1 MSFAQSWTD
10 ENGVTWTFST
20 TTVNGISGAY
30 LYGMSGN
37 TENVIV
43 PEKVYDE
50 EDNEYSV
57 IMIEANT
64 QLFTGR
70 KGIKTIKLPA
80 SLLKIGDYRVDFV
93 DGSYDNYGAFYC
105 KDIESIDFNGA
116 KCDIGSLAFYN
127 CSSLASVGDLS
138 SCTSIGSSAFSGCSS
153 LSSVGDLSS
162 CASIGSFA
170 FYYCSSLSSVG
181 DLSSCASIGS
191 NAFYLCSSLSSVG
204 DLSACTSVGTNAFYY
219 CSSLSSVG
227 DLSSCTS
234 IGGSAFYNCKSLNSL
249 SINATTPPALGGT
262 SVFQCDKNGQFN
274 SPITIRV
281 PEEAVEAYRT
291 ASVWSEFAV
300 QIIPNNVVTDYTGAR
315 KVTVTA
321 QENGSG
327 LQMAIGENNLGY
339 VTNLEVEG
347 TINGYD
353 IFAMRNKM
361 PNLHVLDLTNTDI
374 VANPFNYYESYHTG
388 DNIMNGY
395 EFYKQTKLTEVKLPK
410 SVKNVGYYSFGQ
422 CQSLG
427 KVTMH
432 EGLDKI
438 DDDAFKYTNLNDV
451 IIIPEGV
458 TSIGSY
464 AFSYCSGMKRVQ
476 FPSTLKTIGSHAFR
490 ECSSLTS
497 LELPDGL
504 QRIEDSAFSYCSGIQ
519 DIVIPGATTYIGDQA
534 FYGCSTLKT
543 VKSKLVD
550 PFTIGQNTFSTW
562 STTTLYVPMTED
574 WSATYNRYYW
584 DTQWGQFAHI
594 EGWNPTIN
602 DFYIDNDYDLEDGT
616 IGAEGSNPDADM
628 NNQAGFH
635 VKNRGHQKF
644 HHVHVKHNGSTSGS
658 LIGDES
664 NMEAEKLFSDINIA
678 SNRWYFFSFPFDV
691 KVADITYA
699 SNDNT
704 PANYVFRYYD
714 GKERAE
720 NGRGGWKNFKGET
733 LEAGTGYIFQANKG
747 GVLTLPVDNP
757 DFTADGKSPK
767 LDVHSAAN
775 AQDASWNFV
784 GNPYLSYYMLEDI
797 DFSAPIT
804 VWNGS
809 GYEAVRPGDDDYVL
823 QPYQAF
829 FVQKPSAKD
838 MVSFDKDSR
847 TTYRKSKEKQ
857 SAAKARRAKAQV
869 NRERMLVNIEVSDGV
884 NADKTRIVFNDNQS
898 MDYEMECD
906 AAKFLS
912 TENVPQIYSIH
923 NNVSYAI
930 NERPNGSGEV
940 QLGFVAKEDGTF
952 TISPL
957 RMDTPML
964 LKDAETGIT
973 ADLSENGYVFSAK
986 AGTYNKRFMLIKAED
1001 ATAIETIAVSDIPAN
1016 AEIYDLAGRKLSSAK
1031 SGVNIVNG
1039 KKVMIKL

>member
-1 MSFAQSWTD
+1 MKKLIVFMLACVHVAMLYAQTTDWTD
-10 ENGVTWTFST
+10 ENGITWEIREDEA
-20 TTVNGISGAY
+20 GIFLAGASN
-30 LYGMSGN
+30 YGESF
-37 TENVIV
+37 VI
-43 PEKVYDE
+43 PSKLKGQDIYYILPGSFNDCL
-50 EDNEYSV
+50 
-57 IMIEANT
+57 A
-64 QLFTGR
+64 L
-70 KGIKTIKLPA
+70 KGIADQPNIKRLDDVF
-80 SLLKIGDYRVDFV
+80 SGCVNLV
-93 DGSYDNYGAFYC
+93 
-105 KDIESIDFNGA
+105 
-116 KCDIGSLAFYN
+116 
-127 CSSLASVGDLS
+127 SVGNLS
-138 SCTSIGSSAFSGCSS
+138 ACTSIGNYAFFG
-153 LSSVGDLSS
+153 
-162 CASIGSFA
+162 
-170 FYYCSSLSSVG
+170 
-181 DLSSCASIGS
+181 
-191 NAFYLCSSLSSVG
+191 CSSLSSVG
-204 DLSACTSVGTNAFYY
+204 DLSACTSIGSEAFYG

-234 IGGSAFYNCKSLNSL
+234 IGDGAFYDCSSLSSVGDLSSCTSIGDWAFHNCKSLNSL
-249 SINATTPPALGGT
+249 SINATTPPTLGST
-262 SVFQCDKNGQFN
+262 SVFKCNNNGNYN

-291 ASVWSEFAV
+291 ASEWSEFAV

-361 PNLHVLDLTNTDI
+361 PNLHVLDLTNADI
-374 VANPFNYYESYHTG
+374 VANPFNYYASYHTG
-388 DNIMNGY
+388 DNIMNGF
-395 EFYKQTKLTEVKLPK
+395 EFYEQTKLTEVKLPK
-410 SVKNVGYYSFGQ
+410 SVKNVGSRSFSE
-422 CQSLG
+422 CNALG

-438 DDDAFKYTNLNDV
+438 DDDAFEYTNLKDV
-451 IIIPEGV
+451 IIPEGV
-458 TSIGSY
+458 TSIGSS
-464 AFSYCSGMKRVQ
+464 AFKYCSGMNNVQ
-476 FPSTLKTIGSHAFR
+476 FPSTLKTIGSSAFGS
-490 ECSSLTS
+490 CYSLTS

-504 QRIEDSAFSYCSGIQ
+504 QRIEGSAFSGCSGIKEV
-519 DIVIPGATTYIGDQA
+519 IIPGATTYIGDYA
-534 FYGCSTLKT
+534 FSGCPGIKT

-562 STTTLYVPMTED
+562 TTTTLYVPMTED

-691 KVADITYA
+691 KVADITYV

-720 NGRGGWKNFKGET
+720 NGRGGWKNFKSET